1 MQQIAFIVGKWTL
14 VCLLLLLPGC
24 DEQVGRFTVSQRTS
38 QQLGGGGRIDF
49 FWGKA
54 IGGSAAS
61 DGELLLVFVSYAEE
75 RHFTEIL
82 ENSGDGRVVST
93 LNLTFNSTDKPSFH
107 FGSIWNREND
117 RVGID
122 SQSYHRA
129 NGSVF
134 LVMSDLNYSKS
145 VKQLQFDF
153 QGESVTQIQEFVVSK
168 LANDYTNDLPRAL
181 INELN
186 GIKKN

>member
-93 LNLTFNSTDKPSFH
+93 LNLTSNASSSKSSRPPPIMPKASPHSSKSAHQNSRAAHD
-107 FGSIWNREND
+107 GSR
-117 RVGID
+117 
-122 SQSYHRA
+122 HRA
-129 NGSVF
+129 KIRRRNVG
-134 LVMSDLNYSKS
+134 
-145 VKQLQFDF
+145 
-153 QGESVTQIQEFVVSK
+153 
-168 LANDYTNDLPRAL
+168 R
-181 INELN
+181 
-186 GIKKN
+186 